1 MQRFLHESR
10 VTAALEEEQRQRAW
24 AEWEQVALGPSREG
38 GYNAQDNP
46 PLVPHPS
53 PAEEKV
59 VVVPKQK
66 AMPEYADS
74 RSQAKKSPDK

>member
-1 MQRFLHESR
+1 M
-10 VTAALEEEQRQRAW
+10 
-24 AEWEQVALGPSREG
+24 ALGSSRER

-66 AMPEYADS
+66 AMPEYADL
-74 RSQAKKSPDK
+74 RSQAKESLDKNRAVVILPKASGRS